1 MIKLDHRN
9 MTFAQKSMIG
19 SGGCAPQGASLW
31 DISSV
36 LTPGFPLCEMEK
48 TIQTAAEPRRALN
61 AMIEFGVW
69 G

>member
-1 MIKLDHRN
+1 
-9 MTFAQKSMIG
+9 MIG
-19 SGGCAPQGASLW
+19 SGGYASQSASLW

-36 LTPGFPLCEMEK
+36 LTPEFPLCEMEK

-61 AMIEFGVW
+61 AMIELDVW